1 MTLSLFIL
9 KFYRI
14 ILNSHD
20 TSTDSDTVIFSN
32 EMFYNLYVS
41 KFYYGDSRF
50 TSWENRDQSF
60 FFTPKDL

>member
-32 EMFYNLYVS
+32 EMLYNL
-41 KFYYGDSRF
+41 
-50 TSWENRDQSF
+50 
-60 FFTPKDL
+60 